1 MYIQVYCLAGEV
13 ISSFFNKI
21 SVFTFFTCFFNCLGA
36 SPIVYSVLFDDK
48 TVGVSIMKILPKQ
61 LVSL

>member
-1 MYIQVYCLAGEV
+1 MFIQVYCLDGAV
-13 ISSFFNKI
+13 NFYLFFI
-21 SVFTFFTCFFNCLGA
+21 FHLFIFICVFICLGA

-61 LVSL
+61 LVS